1 MSARSLK
8 LAGLDLSAPNDL
20 RKLGD
25 ALLMAALAGSLL
37 LLPLILWKKPE
48 LVWVVPAIVV
58 AGALVVALFRHPL
71 LNLGVLLAGIVVV
84 SDYEPGIQAR
94 EVLYGLY
101 YLGFLAHFFFTRIIL
116 RGERLFRRPEEKA
129 LALFMLGI
137 TASIGLTILWD
148 GDMKEVL
155 SQWTA
160 LVLLLLY
167 FPVKEAFVRYPKAPV
182 VLVVV
187 IGWIGVFAA
196 VRNLLVYQAIL
207 SEASQLWQVARN
219 RVITN
224 DGLLMVSALTMLVAL
239 LFTERWMARIAM
251 LGVFLV
257 VFAGLILTQSRGFW
271 VGFLVGSFVLLVALK
286 RRHRIRLITFVSVSA
301 AVAVLVGF
309 AFFKD
314 YMLLIIGGLGA
325 RFGTLQTAVTEDV
338 SLVNR
343 FIESGAVLEKIYRNP
358 IAGYGMGVPFRMY
371 DMTFTATRED
381 TFIHNGYISVWYRFG
396 LWGLGCL
403 LVVYGATV
411 LRAARSL
418 RGNIEVLTRICGTA
432 ALVALVA
439 YSLPAITSNPFHLND
454 GLFIYGVL
462 FGMAAGAAERAQ
474 LQAPLDEMSLVR

>member
-1 MSARSLK
+1 
-8 LAGLDLSAPNDL
+8 
-20 RKLGD
+20 
-25 ALLMAALAGSLL
+25 
-37 LLPLILWKKPE
+37 
-48 LVWVVPAIVV
+48 
-58 AGALVVALFRHPL
+58 
-71 LNLGVLLAGIVVV
+71 V

-101 YLGFLAHFFFTRIIL
+101 YLGFLAHFFVTRIVL
-116 RGERLFRRPEEKA
+116 RGERLFSRPEEKA
-129 LALFMLGI
+129 LILFILGV

-167 FPVKEAFVRYPKAPV
+167 FPVKEAFTRHRRAPV
-182 VLVVV
+182 VLLLV

-207 SEASQLWQVARN
+207 SEASQMWQVARN

-239 LFTERWMARIAM
+239 LFTERRMARLAM

-271 VGFLVGSFVLLVALK
+271 VGFLFGSLVLLVALEH
-286 RRHRIRLITFVSVSA
+286 RHRIRLITFVTVTA

-309 AFFKD
+309 AFFRD

-343 FIESGAVLEKIYRNP
+343 FIESGAVLEKIFRNP
-358 IAGYGMGVPFRMY
+358 ITGYGMGVPFRMY

-381 TFIHNGYISVWYRFG
+381 TFIHNGYISIWYRFG
-396 LWGLGCL
+396 IWGLGCL
-403 LVVYGATV
+403 LVVYGATM
-411 LRAARSL
+411 LRAARVV
-418 RGNIEVLTRICGTA
+418 RGRIDVLSRVCGTA
-432 ALVALVA
+432 ALVSLVA

-462 FGMAAGAAERAQ
+462 FGMAAGAAERAKKSSS
-474 LQAPLDEMSLVR
+474 PDELSLVR